1 MQLKTFLIPLENL
14 KSLFGNF
21 AYVNEAE
28 ALQQISSLQLS
39 FKAQPSAR
47 AKLFMKLPTRYF
59 CDPVRDRVGL
69 LRYHVFQYW

>member
-14 KSLFGNF
+14 KSLLGSF

-28 ALQQISSLQLS
+28 ALQQILALQLS
-39 FKAQPSAR
+39 FEVQPGAR
-47 AKLFMKLPTRYF
+47 AKLFVKLPTRYF

-69 LRYHVFQYW
+69 LRYHIFQ